1 MMRET
6 DSGLQAKILQIV
18 FSVAFVLATL
28 IAVRSMMFG
37 SQMLAKMLFLCF
49 FATSFIIA
57 LDDRYWLFSAFLFGF
72 YDTLPIIRFTG
83 AELGS
88 IVLVTTF
95 FVRQAL
101 HRDRW

>member
-49 FATSFIIA
+49 FATSFISA
-57 LDDRYWLFSAFLFGF
+57 LDDR
-72 YDTLPIIRFTG
+72 
-83 AELGS
+83 
-88 IVLVTTF
+88 
-95 FVRQAL
+95 
-101 HRDRW
+101 